1 MFDFQLIKN
10 KVTGIEKVVEELDDN
25 LFNDNWRHVKFLSN
39 SKVDY
44 VSYIADLQEESD
56 KANNEPVA
64 EHVPTKSIK
73 PHTET
78 LFKNCD
84 VWRYEKDSVFEQ
96 EVNRVK
102 SYSLATWLFV
112 NSMTQ

>member
-1 MFDFQLIKN
+1 
-10 KVTGIEKVVEELDDN
+10 
-25 LFNDNWRHVKFLSN
+25 
-39 SKVDY
+39 
-44 VSYIADLQEESD
+44 LQEESD

-112 NSMTQ
+112 NQ